1 MSREYNRLSNTV
13 LESLKDKDDGRS
25 DPDGKFP
32 RREYIGVSSVNNI
45 ARGTRTKNVYIGG
58 SVPGINLNLKTEATS
73 EYPNNQVKETASGH
87 IIEYDDTYGRERIMM
102 RHRTGS
108 GVEMRSDGTVIISS
122 TANTIR
128 LSLGDEKV
136 IIEGDVEIAYQQNVK
151 MRVGGD
157 FDLDVDGNYNINVQ
171 GDKVETIKGSVIQD
185 VGRNYEAAVTKN
197 KSETILGFDN
207 KTVLGDKNIIVKGN
221 VDYTIEGTY
230 ENSVKGTLITTSEG
244 SISLTSPDIN
254 IAGNDVSI
262 ISSTGTFGGDN
273 VTLYTKN
280 IFATSGTYTEG
291 VTAPTFHGALEGNAK
306 TATEAG
312 RSGTAGV
319 LGASG
324 SAGTEVN
331 TATNTNQ
338 TTQPTT
344 SRINAILNTS
354 DIGVKEVEV
363 DTNMKNIIDR
373 TSNYGGITK
382 NDVTLKRHRSISKD
396 PNTQNNED
404 YIAAVFSEGILN
416 PAGAVIIPEK
426 TGQVHPKSSTTFRG
440 SSSIGTKNGKGLF
453 NI

>member
-157 FDLDVDGNYNINVQ
+157 FDLDVDGNYNINIQ

-244 SISLTSPDIN
+244 NISLTSPDIN
-254 IAGNDVSI
+254 IAGNDISV

-291 VTAPTFHGALEGNAK
+291 VTAPTFHGDLQGCSTQSLSANVSAAPG
-306 TATEAG
+306 G
-312 RSGTAGV
+312 GGHS
-319 LGASG
+319 AS
-324 SAGTEVN
+324 N

-344 SRINAILNTS
+344 ARINAILNTS

-363 DTNMKNIIDR
+363 DANMKNIIDR

-382 NDVTLKRHRSISKD
+382 HDVTLKRHRSISKD
-396 PNTQNNED
+396 PNTINNED

-416 PAGAVIIPEK
+416 PAAAVIIPEK
-426 TGQVHPKSSTTFRG
+426 TGQVVPKNSTTFRG

>member
-58 SVPGINLNLKTEATS
+58 SVPGINLNLTAEATS

-244 SISLTSPDIN
+244 NISLTSPDIN
-254 IAGNDVSI
+254 IAGNDVSV

-291 VTAPTFHGALEGNAK
+291 VTAPTFHGDLQGCSTQSLSANVSAAPG
-306 TATEAG
+306 G
-312 RSGTAGV
+312 GGHS
-319 LGASG
+319 AS
-324 SAGTEVN
+324 N
-331 TATNTNQ
+331 TATNTTQ

-344 SRINAILNTS
+344 TRINAVLNTS
-354 DIGVKEVEV
+354 DAGVREV
-363 DTNMKNIIDR
+363 DIDETMIDVFDKTN
-373 TSNYGGITK
+373 NYGGITK
-382 NDVTLKRHRSISKD
+382 NNVTLKRYRSISKD
-396 PNTQNNED
+396 PNNMNN
-404 YIAAVFSEGILN
+404 AAFQGAVYSEGIISAKSAN
-416 PAGAVIIPEK
+416 PIPEI
-426 TGQVHPKSSTTFRG
+426 TGQTVPEGSTPIRG
-440 SSSIGTKNGKGLF
+440 SSSIGTKNGKNLVE
-453 NI
+453 I

>member
-1 MSREYNRLSNTV
+1 MSREYNRLSSTV

-244 SISLTSPDIN
+244 NISLTSPDIN
-254 IAGNDVSI
+254 IAGNDISV

-291 VTAPTFHGALEGNAK
+291 VTSPTFHGDLQGCSTQSLSAN
-306 TATEAG
+306 
-312 RSGTAGV
+312 V
-319 LGASG
+319 
-324 SAGTEVN
+324 SAGIGGGGHSASN

-344 SRINAILNTS
+344 TRINAILNTS

-363 DTNMKNIIDR
+363 DANMKNIIDR

-382 NDVTLKRHRSISKD
+382 HDVTLKRHRSISKD
-396 PNTQNNED
+396 PNTLNNED

-426 TGQVHPKSSTTFRG
+426 TGQVHPKSSTVFRG

>member
-1 MSREYNRLSNTV
+1 MSKEFNRFKGPVLSSV
-13 LESLKDKDDGRS
+13 KDKDDGRS

-32 RREYIGVSSVNNI
+32 RTEYVGVSSVNNI
-45 ARGTRTKNVYIGG
+45 ARGARTKNVYIGG
-58 SVPGINLNLKTEATS
+58 SVPGIDLNLKTEPS
-73 EYPNNQVKETASGH
+73 PEYPNNQVKETASGH

-122 TANTIR
+122 TGNTIR

-171 GDKVETIKGSVIQD
+171 GDKVETVRGSVLQD
-185 VGRNYEAAVTKN
+185 VGRNYDAAISQSKT
-197 KSETILGFDN
+197 ETILGSDS
-207 KTVLGDKNIIVKGN
+207 KTIFGDKNIIVKGN
-221 VDYTIEGTY
+221 TDYTIEGAY
-230 ENSVKGTLITTSEG
+230 ENSVKGTLITTSQG
-244 SISLTSPDIN
+244 SITFSSPDVN
-254 IAGNDVSI
+254 VVGNDVSV

-291 VTAPTFHGALEGNAK
+291 VTAPTFHGDLQGCSTQSLSANVSAAPG
-306 TATEAG
+306 G
-312 RSGTAGV
+312 GGHS
-319 LGASG
+319 AS
-324 SAGTEVN
+324 N

-344 SRINAILNTS
+344 ARINAVLNTS
-354 DIGVKEVEV
+354 EAGIKEVEI
-363 DTNMKNIIDR
+363 DENMKNIIDK
-373 TSNYGGITK
+373 TTNYGGITK

-396 PNTQNNED
+396 PNTMNNEE
-404 YIAAVFSEGILN
+404 YQSAVFSEGILN
-416 PAGAVIIPEK
+416 PSSAVTIPEI
-426 TGQVHPKSSTTFRG
+426 TGQVHPKGSTPLRG
-440 SSSIGTKNGKGLF
+440 SSSIGTKNGKNL
-453 NI
+453 IQI

>member
-244 SISLTSPDIN
+244 NISLTSPDIN
-254 IAGNDVSI
+254 IAGNDISV

-280 IFATSGTYTEG
+280 IFATSGTFTEG
-291 VTAPTFHGALEGNAK
+291 VTSPTFHGDLQGCSTQSLSAN
-306 TATEAG
+306 
-312 RSGTAGV
+312 V
-319 LGASG
+319 
-324 SAGTEVN
+324 SAGIGGGGHSASN

-344 SRINAILNTS
+344 TRINAILNTS

-363 DTNMKNIIDR
+363 DANMKNIIDR

-382 NDVTLKRHRSISKD
+382 HDVTLKRHRSISKD
-396 PNTQNNED
+396 PNTLNNED

-426 TGQVHPKSSTTFRG
+426 TGQVHPKNSTIFRG